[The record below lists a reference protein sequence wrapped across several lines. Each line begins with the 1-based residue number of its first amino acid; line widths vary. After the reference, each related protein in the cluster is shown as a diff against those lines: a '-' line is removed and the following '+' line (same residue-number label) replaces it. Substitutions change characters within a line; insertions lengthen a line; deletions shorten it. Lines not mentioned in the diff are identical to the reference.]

1 MGIYRDM
8 FDIVKDVNFKSEV
21 QDRVAQ
27 KTYSSISKRASE
39 GTLQFPV
46 LTSKA
51 IDIETMQIITKALE
65 RNYATFVQVAV
76 SMSSIMDVT
85 EYKDAAGFL
94 KQFHQNTGIKFDHR
108 DIMNMAAESYSAL
121 ENDNFV
127 ILGAVYEGSTTK
139 LVATNKEQLI
149 DLMEDVRTDILNHK
163 YTPKV
168 ESIYNFSN
176 PELSAKY
183 NGKFNKAFEA
193 NDNPKDKR
201 DYQEAKFGLDV
212 AKFEYQKAKDTEK
225 NNTDNIEKVFNDRR
239 NVYSNMLPA
248 NVLKDNDVKKA
259 NELIATTLHIRL
271 KLKNKDGV
279 DSGTLDFIIGVK
291 CTMHPIKSE
300 EVISNMVMACR
311 NNNKAFN
318 FLRWTTGEISFFKDF
333 LFNIKET
340 KDDVV
345 NRSKGASPW
354 WITLKRRRALS
365 KVKDATFSKKRLLP
379 NATIVLSMEEVE
391 MIKSEYGYDL
401 FNPLFTNKIMETFF
415 LLGIV
420 VVDNSAQIAHFLFDG
435 YNDFQSVS
443 FSGLEKENSN
453 NERKFKEMLKVI
465 NRN

>member
-1 MGIYRDM
+1 MGVFRDM
-8 FDIVKDVNFKSEV
+8 FDIAKDANVKGELK
-21 QDRVAQ
+21 DRVNT
-27 KTYSSISKRASE
+27 KVYSSVSKRASE

-85 EYKDAAGFL
+85 EYKNAASFL
-94 KQFHQNTGIKFDHR
+94 KQFHQNTGIKFDYK
-108 DIMNMAAESYSAL
+108 DAINMAAESYSAI
-121 ENDNFV
+121 ENDNLV

-139 LVATNKEQLI
+139 IVATNKEQLI

-168 ESIYNFSN
+168 ETIYNFSN
-176 PELSAKY
+176 PELSKKY

-193 NDNPKDKR
+193 KDDVDNKITSTDLSA
-201 DYQEAKFGLDV
+201 AKLKMEYD
-212 AKFEYQKAKDTEK
+212 KFEYQKL
-225 NNTDNIEKVFNDRR
+225 NDERDAV
-239 NVYSNMLPA
+239 NSVHSNMLPS

-271 KLKNKDGV
+271 KLSNKDGI
-279 DSGTLDFIIGVK
+279 DAGTLDFIIGVK

-345 NRSKGASPW
+345 SRSKGASPW
-354 WITLKRRRALS
+354 WITLKRRRALA
-365 KVKDATFSKKRLLP
+365 KIKDATFSKKRLLP

-435 YNDFQSVS
+435 HTDFQSVS